1 MGGWKA
7 VVFDLDGTLT
17 DTLGDLAAATNEALR
32 RHGFPACPLESY
44 RHMVGNGARKLIER
58 ALGGACTPER
68 TEQVLQDF
76 LKIYDA
82 DCPRYTRPYD
92 GVEEAL
98 AFFRAKGVR
107 MAVVTNKPEKPRRG
121 KSSATSSAKS
131 FPRYTAALRN
141 AGLSRIPARF
151 GRCSKSWAS
160 SGKRRSMWGTPTW
173 IS

>member
-68 TEQVLQDF
+68 TEPRF
-76 LKIYDA
+76 CRTSLKFMT
-82 DCPRYTRPYD
+82 P
-92 GVEEAL
+92 
-98 AFFRAKGVR
+98 
-107 MAVVTNKPEKPRRG
+107 
-121 KSSATSSAKS
+121 
-131 FPRYTAALRN
+131 TACGIP
-141 AGLSRIPARF
+141 GLTTGWR
-151 GRCSKSWAS
+151 
-160 SGKRRSMWGTPTW
+160 RRSLFSGRRASAWRW
-173 IS
+173 